1 MRDIKFR
8 AFSKKQNKMVNDIT
22 LHNTQSKFNHF
33 KNTISPHD
41 LIFMQY
47 TGLKDANGTEI
58 YEGDIVSV
66 QDYYFGDSLI
76 EGENSVIRWDDCSF
90 EYYSEN
96 DGGELDSEA
105 MYNCQIKVIGNIY
118 ENPKL
123 YN

>member
-8 AFSKKQNKMVNDIT
+8 AFSKEQNKMVNDIT

-66 QDYYFGDSLI
+66 QDCYFGDSLI
-76 EGENSVIRWDDCSF
+76 EGENSVIRWDDCSKDVAKA
-90 EYYSEN
+90 YW
-96 DGGELDSEA
+96 EA